1 MSSLFYLHFG
11 MFMIK
16 YKYTNMSGRG
26 IMRVLTVEN
35 VKKVEALA
43 NESGI
48 SYLQLMENAGSYCA
62 RVIRKTYAS
71 TEKRNVL
78 IVCGKGK
85 NGGDGYV
92 IARKL
97 HENGYN
103 VTVMLTMGLPADSIS
118 TEMLSRVR
126 ALNIP
131 VVNYDSE
138 GSTDS
143 YFEKS
148 QLIVDCIFGIGFHG
162 EPDATIKTLIR
173 KVNSSS
179 ADVVSI
185 DIPSGLEG
193 DSGKVNDKSV
203 VADMTIA
210 VLTLKPVHV
219 LKPSIENCGK
229 VILAPIG
236 IPDRC
241 FQRVPASL
249 FTVNTEEVKSFFTKR
264 DAVSHK
270 GTYGTVLVIGGSY
283 EMPNAVYFAS
293 QGAVNSGAGLVK
305 VAFPAVA
312 YSAIAPK
319 TYEQTLVPLESNKS
333 GRISQNAIR
342 RLEKELK
349 KCSCVLIG
357 CGMGADE
364 DTKAV
369 TKFVI
374 ENSEVP
380 IIIDADGINCLKDN
394 VELLDNAKVPVIL
407 TPHPKEMS
415 RIAGASVEEILDNR
429 GAVVQ
434 SFTKA
439 HKSTLVLKGA
449 STLVGCT
456 EFDDMYVNSSG
467 NPGMATG
474 GSGDVL
480 SGIIAAFVSQGMDA
494 FRSAIAGVYIHGL
507 AGDDVTKKY
516 SMMGNTPSLILK
528 ELPLTLGK
536 IE

>member
-1 MSSLFYLHFG
+1 
-11 MFMIK
+11 
-16 YKYTNMSGRG
+16 
-26 IMRVLTVEN
+26 MRVLTVES
-35 VKKVEALA
+35 VKKLEALA

-62 RVIRKTYAS
+62 RIIRKTYTAK
-71 TEKRNVL
+71 EKQNIL
-78 IVCGKGK
+78 IVCGKGR

-97 HENGYN
+97 QENGYS
-103 VTVMLTMGLPADSIS
+103 VAVMLVMGEPSDGVSS
-118 TEMLSRVR
+118 EMLSRVR

-131 VVNYDSE
+131 VVNYDAQ

-143 YFEKS
+143 LFEKA

-162 EPDATIKTLIR
+162 EPDDDVKSLIH
-173 KVNSSS
+173 KMNSSS
-179 ADVVSI
+179 AEIVSI

-193 DSGKVNDKSV
+193 DGGNLNEYSV
-203 VADMTIA
+203 AADMTIA

-219 LKPSIENCGK
+219 LKPFMERCGK
-229 VILAPIG
+229 VVLAPIG
-236 IPDRC
+236 VPEKC
-241 FQRVPASL
+241 FMKVPVPL
-249 FTVNTEEVKSFFTKR
+249 FTMDTDEIKAFFTKR
-264 DAVSHK
+264 DPVSHK

-319 TYEQTLVPLESNKS
+319 TYEQTLIPLESNKA

-349 KCSCVLIG
+349 NCSCVLIG

-380 IIIDADGINCLKDN
+380 IVIDADGINCLQGN
-394 VELLDNAKVPVIL
+394 VEWLDNAKAPIIL

-415 RIAGASVEEILDNR
+415 RIANVSVEEILLNR
-429 GAVVQ
+429 GAVVG

-439 HKSTLVLKGA
+439 HNSTLVLKGA

-456 EFDDMYVNSSG
+456 KYDDMYVNSSG

-480 SGIIAAFVSQGMDA
+480 SGIIASFVSQGMDT
-494 FRSAIAGVYIHGL
+494 FKSAITGVYIHGL

>member
-1 MSSLFYLHFG
+1 
-11 MFMIK
+11 
-16 YKYTNMSGRG
+16 
-26 IMRVLTVEN
+26 MRVLTVEN

-62 RVIRKTYAS
+62 RVIRKTYAN
-71 TEKRNVL
+71 TDKRRVL
-78 IVCGKGK
+78 IVCGKGR

-97 HENGYN
+97 HENN
-103 VTVMLTMGLPADSIS
+103 FDVTVMLAMGMPADNIS
-118 TEMLSRVR
+118 SEMLSRVR
-126 ALNIP
+126 ALDIP
-131 VVNYDSE
+131 VVNYDVNN
-138 GSTDS
+138 STDK
-143 YFEKS
+143 YFDNS
-148 QLIVDCIFGIGFHG
+148 QIIVDCIFGIGFHG
-162 EPDATIKTLIR
+162 EPDAIITSLIN
-173 KVNSSS
+173 KINSAT

-193 DSGKVNDKSV
+193 DSGKINDKSV

-219 LKPSIENCGK
+219 LKPSVENCGK
-229 VILAPIG
+229 VVLAPIG
-236 IPDRC
+236 IPDKC
-241 FQRVPASL
+241 FAKVPASL

-305 VAFPAVA
+305 VAFPAVM

-357 CGMGADE
+357 CGMGTDN

-369 TKFVI
+369 TEFAI

-380 IIIDADGINCLKDN
+380 VIIDADGINCLEGNIQIIDK
-394 VELLDNAKVPVIL
+394 AKAPVIL

-415 RIAGASVEEILDNR
+415 RIAGVAVEEIQENR

-434 SFTKA
+434 SFTKTHNA
-439 HKSTLVLKGA
+439 TLVLKGA

-456 EFDDMYVNSSG
+456 EYDDMYVNSSG

-480 SGIIAAFVSQGMDA
+480 SGIIASFVSQGMDV

-528 ELPLTLGK
+528 ELPSTLGK
-536 IE
+536 FE

>member
-1 MSSLFYLHFG
+1 
-11 MFMIK
+11 
-16 YKYTNMSGRG
+16 
-26 IMRVLTVEN
+26 MRVLTVEN

-103 VTVMLTMGLPADSIS
+103 VTVMLTMGLPVDNIS
-118 TEMLSRVR
+118 VEMLSRVR

-131 VVNYDSE
+131 VVNYDE
-138 GSTDS
+138 QGSTDTL
-143 YFEKS
+143 FQRS
-148 QLIVDCIFGIGFHG
+148 QLIVDCIFGVGFHG
-162 EPDATIKTLIR
+162 EPDATTASVINKINL
-173 KVNSSS
+173 SS
-179 ADVVSI
+179 ATVVSI

-193 DSGKVNDKSV
+193 DSGKVNEKSV
-203 VADMTIA
+203 VADVTIA

-229 VILAPIG
+229 VVLAPIG
-236 IPDRC
+236 IPDKC
-241 FQRVPASL
+241 FGKVPASL
-249 FTVNTEEVKSFFTKR
+249 FTMNTDEIKSFFTKR
-264 DAVSHK
+264 DALSHK
-270 GTYGTVLVIGGSY
+270 GTFGTVLVIGGSY

-305 VAFPAVA
+305 VAFPAVM
-312 YSAIAPK
+312 YSALAPK

-357 CGMGADE
+357 CGMGTDD

-369 TKFVI
+369 TEFVI

-380 IIIDADGINCLKDN
+380 IIIDADGINCLKGNIQIIDK
-394 VELLDNAKVPVIL
+394 AKAPVVL

-415 RIAGASVEEILDNR
+415 RIADVSVEEIQENR
-429 GAVVQ
+429 GAVVG

-439 HKSTLVLKGA
+439 HNATLVLKGA

-456 EFDDMYVNSSG
+456 EYDDMYVNSSG

-480 SGIIAAFVSQGMDA
+480 SGIIASFVSQGMDA

-528 ELPLTLGK
+528 ELPITLGK